1 MIKNDHPKK
10 KKKET
15 YYIILLVITP
25 ITEFTYLKSIYIFAI
40 L

>member
-15 YYIILLVITP
+15 YYIILPVITP

>member
-10 KKKET
+10 KKT
-15 YYIILLVITP
+15 YYIILPVIIA

>member
-10 KKKET
+10 KKET
-15 YYIILLVITP
+15 YYIILPVITP